1 MDIYYELFYSLEASS
16 YLPCGGRGGSVLMRE
31 RMAIHGSS
39 PVLAARSPELNF
51 SQKCQCADID
61 GNSYHH
67 HQGPV
72 DRLEV
77 LRY

>member
-1 MDIYYELFYSLEASS
+1 
-16 YLPCGGRGGSVLMRE
+16 MRE
-31 RMAIHGSS
+31 RMAIHGFS
-39 PVLAARSPELNF
+39 PALATRSPELNF

-61 GNSYHH
+61 RNSHHH

-77 LRY
+77 LRDTDTAWGPRREETKGFHPRG